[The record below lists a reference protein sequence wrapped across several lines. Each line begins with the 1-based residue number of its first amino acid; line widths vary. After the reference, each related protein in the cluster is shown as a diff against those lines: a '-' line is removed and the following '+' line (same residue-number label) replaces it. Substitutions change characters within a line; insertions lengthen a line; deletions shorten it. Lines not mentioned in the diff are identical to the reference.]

1 MMRKLLDFYYML
13 AVLSV
18 LASCKGGS
26 TATVLSGADSIEM
39 KHSRLLTLQKGDGF
53 TLAEIRNPWDTT
65 RVLHSYVL
73 VPKNAELPEELPE
86 GDVIRTPLSR
96 SVFYT
101 SMHVSLVNELGAGG
115 AIAGIC
121 NPEYIS
127 DSTLRRR
134 IDSGGI
140 VNCGDGSAP
149 DIEKIIEL
157 GPDAILLS
165 PFENSGSYGK
175 LGSIGVPIIE
185 CADYMETGTLGRA
198 EWMRFYGM
206 LVGKAEKADSLFA
219 EVEKDY
225 NQMKA
230 LVGSN
235 GKKPTVVDGNK
246 FGSTWYVAGANS
258 TIGRIISDAGGSYV
272 FSGEKSTGSVP
283 YAPEVVFEQAQDAEI
298 WMMKYSGETDM
309 TYAQLAREWANYAEM
324 GAFKHKNIYACNL
337 RKVAFYEE
345 TPFHPN
351 RLLRDYIKIFHPEIL
366 KDHKLRYYKRIER

>member
-1 MMRKLLDFYYML
+1 MI
-13 AVLSV
+13 AVLLV

-26 TATVLSGADSIEM
+26 TAALLSGADSIEL
-39 KHSRLLTLQKGDGF
+39 KYSRLLTLQKGDGF

-73 VPKNAELPEELPE
+73 VPKDRELPAELPE
-86 GDVIRTPLSR
+86 GDVIRTPLER

-101 SMHVSLVNELGAGG
+101 SMHTALVCELGANG
-115 AIAGIC
+115 AVAGIC
-121 NPEYIS
+121 NPEYITT
-127 DSTLRRR
+127 DMLRKGL
-134 IDSGGI
+134 DSGRI

-198 EWMRFYGM
+198 EWMRFYGL

-230 LVGSN
+230 LVGSK

-272 FSGEKSTGSVP
+272 FSGEKATGSVP
-283 YAPEVVFEQAQDAEI
+283 YAPEVVFEQAQNAQV

-324 GAFKHKNIYACNL
+324 GAFKRRNIYACNL

-366 KDHKLRYYKRIER
+366 KDHKLRYYKRIEK

>member
-1 MMRKLLDFYYML
+1 MMRKLLDFYYMI
-13 AVLSV
+13 AVLFV
-18 LASCKGGS
+18 LAACKGGS
-26 TATVLSGADSIEM
+26 TAASLSGADSIEM
-39 KHSRLLTLQKGDGF
+39 KYSRLLTLQRGDGF

-73 VPKNAELPEELPE
+73 VPRNGELPAELPD
-86 GDVIRTPLSR
+86 GDVIRTPLER

-101 SMHVSLVNELGAGG
+101 SMHTALVCELGASG
-115 AIAGIC
+115 AVAGIC
-121 NPEYIS
+121 NPEYITT
-127 DSTLRRR
+127 DMLRKGL
-134 IDSGGI
+134 DSGRI

-157 GPDAILLS
+157 APDAILLS

-198 EWMRFYGM
+198 EWMRFYGL

-225 NQMKA
+225 NQMKT
-230 LVGSN
+230 LVGSK

-272 FSGEKSTGSVP
+272 FSGEKATGSVP
-283 YAPEVVFEQAQDAEI
+283 YAPEVVFEQAQNAQV

-366 KDHKLRYYKRIER
+366 KDHKLRYYKRIEK

>member
-1 MMRKLLDFYYML
+1 MRKLLDFYYMI
-13 AVLSV
+13 AVLFV

-26 TATVLSGADSIEM
+26 TAALLNGADSIEL
-39 KHSRLLTLQKGDGF
+39 KYSRLLTLQKGDGF

-73 VPKNAELPEELPE
+73 VPKDRELPADLPD
-86 GDVIRTPLSR
+86 GDIIRTPLER

-101 SMHVSLVNELGAGG
+101 SMHTALVCELGASG
-115 AIAGIC
+115 AVAGIC
-121 NPEYIS
+121 NPEYITT
-127 DSTLRRR
+127 DMLRKGL
-134 IDSGGI
+134 DSGRI

-157 GPDAILLS
+157 APDAILLS

-198 EWMRFYGM
+198 EWMRFYGL
-206 LVGKAEKADSLFA
+206 LVGKAEKADSLFD

-225 NQMKA
+225 NQLKS
-230 LVGSN
+230 LVGST

-258 TIGRIISDAGGSYV
+258 TIGRMISDAGGSYV
-272 FSGEKSTGSVP
+272 FSGEKATGSVP
-283 YAPEVVFEQAQDAEI
+283 YAPEVVFEQAQNAEV
-298 WMMKYSGETDM
+298 WMMKYSGKADM
-309 TYAQLAREWANYAEM
+309 TYSQLATEWANYAEM
-324 GAFKHKNIYACNL
+324 GAFKRKNIYACNL

-351 RLLRDYIKIFHPEIL
+351 LLLRDYIKIFHPEIL
-366 KDHKLRYYKRIER
+366 KDHELRYYKRIEK

>member
-1 MMRKLLDFYYML
+1 MIRKLLDFYYMI
-13 AVLSV
+13 AVLLV

-26 TATVLSGADSIEM
+26 TAASLSGADSIEM
-39 KHSRLLTLQKGDGF
+39 KYSRLLTLQRGDGF

-73 VPKNAELPEELPE
+73 VPKDRELPAELPD
-86 GDVIRTPLSR
+86 GDIIRTPLER

-101 SMHVSLVNELGAGG
+101 SMHTALVCELGASG
-115 AIAGIC
+115 AVAGIC
-121 NPEYIS
+121 NPEYITT
-127 DSTLRRR
+127 DTLRKGL
-134 IDSGGI
+134 DSGRI

-149 DIEKIIEL
+149 NIEKIIEL
-157 GPDAILLS
+157 APDAILLS

-198 EWMRFYGM
+198 EWMRFYGL

-225 NQMKA
+225 NQLKS
-230 LVGSN
+230 LVGSTDR
-235 GKKPTVVDGNK
+235 KPTVVDGNK

-258 TIGRIISDAGGSYV
+258 TIGRMISDAGGSYV
-272 FSGEKSTGSVP
+272 FSGEKATGSVP
-283 YAPEVVFEQAQDAEI
+283 YAPEVVFEQAQNAQV
-298 WMMKYSGETDM
+298 WMMKYSGTADM

-324 GAFKHKNIYACNL
+324 GAFKRKNIYACNL

-351 RLLRDYIKIFHPEIL
+351 LLLRDYIKIFHPEIL
-366 KDHKLRYYKRIER
+366 KDHELRYYKRIEK

>member
-1 MMRKLLDFYYML
+1 MRKLLDFYYMI
-13 AVLSV
+13 AVLLV

-26 TATVLSGADSIEM
+26 TAALLSGADSIEL
-39 KHSRLLTLQKGDGF
+39 KYSRLLTLQKGDGF

-73 VPKNAELPEELPE
+73 VPKDRELPAELPE
-86 GDVIRTPLSR
+86 GDVIRTPLER

-101 SMHVSLVNELGAGG
+101 SMHTALVCELGANG
-115 AIAGIC
+115 AVAGIC
-121 NPEYIS
+121 NPEYITT
-127 DSTLRRR
+127 DMLRKGL
-134 IDSGGI
+134 DSGRI

-198 EWMRFYGM
+198 EWMRFYGL

-230 LVGSN
+230 LVGSK

-272 FSGEKSTGSVP
+272 FSGEKATGSVP
-283 YAPEVVFEQAQDAEI
+283 YAPEVVFEQAQNAQV

-324 GAFKHKNIYACNL
+324 GAFKRRNIYACNL

-366 KDHKLRYYKRIER
+366 KDHKLRYYKRIEK

>member
-1 MMRKLLDFYYML
+1 MRKLLDFYYMI
-13 AVLSV
+13 AVLLV

-26 TATVLSGADSIEM
+26 TAALLSGADSIEL
-39 KHSRLLTLQKGDGF
+39 KYSRLLTLQKGDGF

-73 VPKNAELPEELPE
+73 VPKDRELPAELPE
-86 GDVIRTPLSR
+86 GDVIRTPLER

-101 SMHVSLVNELGAGG
+101 SMHTALVCELGASG
-115 AIAGIC
+115 AVAGIC
-121 NPEYIS
+121 NPEYITT
-127 DSTLRRR
+127 DMLRKGL
-134 IDSGGI
+134 DSGRI

-198 EWMRFYGM
+198 EWMRFYGL

-225 NQMKA
+225 NKMKA
-230 LVGSN
+230 LVGSK

-272 FSGEKSTGSVP
+272 FSGEKATGSVP
-283 YAPEVVFEQAQDAEI
+283 YAPEVVFEQAQNAQV
-298 WMMKYSGETDM
+298 WMMKYSGTADM

-324 GAFKHKNIYACNL
+324 GAFKRKNIYACNL

-351 RLLRDYIKIFHPEIL
+351 LLLRDYIKIFHPEIL
-366 KDHKLRYYKRIER
+366 KDHELRYYKRIEK

>member
-1 MMRKLLDFYYML
+1 MI
-13 AVLSV
+13 AVLLV

-26 TATVLSGADSIEM
+26 TAALLSGADSIEL
-39 KHSRLLTLQKGDGF
+39 KYSRLLTLQKGDGF

-73 VPKNAELPEELPE
+73 VPKDRELPAELPE
-86 GDVIRTPLSR
+86 GDVIRTPLER

-101 SMHVSLVNELGAGG
+101 SMHTALVCELGASG
-115 AIAGIC
+115 AVAGIC
-121 NPEYIS
+121 NPEYITT
-127 DSTLRRR
+127 DMLRKGL
-134 IDSGGI
+134 DSGRI

-198 EWMRFYGM
+198 EWMRFYGL

-230 LVGSN
+230 LVGSK

-272 FSGEKSTGSVP
+272 FSGEKATGSVP
-283 YAPEVVFEQAQDAEI
+283 YAPEVVFEQAQNAQV

-366 KDHKLRYYKRIER
+366 KDHKLRYYKRIEK